1 MSGEPEEQIPM
12 KKKIN
17 RMLVMISILAIVLTT
32 GLITAA
38 YYSLFHSQ
46 VMSDLKDYSELISDA
61 IDAGA
66 NLEAIGKGMASQELR
81 VTLVDFQGNVL
92 YDNEV
97 SSDSLE
103 NHLDRP
109 EIRKALETGEGEAV
123 RNSETLARN
132 TFYYAARSLDGNVL
146 RVAKD
151 AESIY
156 SIFSSTA
163 PTILWILAALILL
176 SLGMAHFLTHKLI
189 VPIEKLAENM
199 DSSVD
204 AAEYEELAP
213 FIGMI
218 QEQHKDILKNAQM
231 RQEFTAN
238 VSHELKTPL
247 TSISGYAEL
256 IETGMASEEDV
267 VRFAHGIRSSAQ
279 RLLTLINDII
289 RLSELDSGE
298 VETPFEDLNLYEL
311 AGTCVEML
319 QMNAE
324 KHKVEISLEGY
335 ECHIRGNRQ
344 MIEELLYNLCDNAIR
359 YNNEGGRVKV
369 QVYRETSAGRRT
381 VLSVKDTGIGIPKE
395 HQDRIFE
402 RFYRVD
408 KSRSKS
414 TGGTGLGLAIVK
426 HIVAKHGAQM
436 ELQSETGK
444 GTEIKVLFG

>member
-38 YYSLFHSQ
+38 YYSLFYSQ
-46 VMSDLKDYSELISDA
+46 VMSDLKDYSELVREA
-61 IDAGA
+61 IDARA
-66 NLEAIGKGMASQELR
+66 DLETIGKGMASQKLR

-109 EIRKALETGEGEAV
+109 EVRGAMETGEGEAV

-132 TFYYAARSLDGNVL
+132 TFYYAVRNGDGDVL

-156 SIFSSTA
+156 SIFSSAA

-298 VETPFEDLNLYEL
+298 VETPFENLNLYEL

-426 HIVAKHGAQM
+426 HIVAKHQAVM
-436 ELQSETGK
+436 ELESEVGK

>member
-1 MSGEPEEQIPM
+1 M

-17 RMLVMISILAIVLTT
+17 RTLVLISVLAIVLTT
-32 GLITAA
+32 GLITVV

-46 VMSDLKDYSELISDA
+46 VMADLKDCSGILREA
-61 IDAGA
+61 VDAGA
-66 NLEAIGKGMASQELR
+66 GLEQIGEGMAAQDIR
-81 VTLVDFQGNVL
+81 VTLVDFQGYVL
-92 YDNEV
+92 CDNEV
-97 SSDSLE
+97 SSDTLE

-109 EIRKALETGEGEAV
+109 EIRDALATGEGESM

-132 TFYYAARSLDGNVL
+132 TFYYAVRTQDGNVL

-151 AESIY
+151 AGSIY
-156 SIFSSTA
+156 SIFSSVM

-176 SLGMAHFLTHKLI
+176 SFGMAHFLTHKLV
-189 VPIEKLAENM
+189 VPIENLAENM
-199 DSSVD
+199 EKYVD

-213 FIGMI
+213 FITMI
-218 QEQHKDILKNAQM
+218 QEQHKDILRNAQM

-267 VRFAHGIRSSAQ
+267 VRFAHGIRSSSQ

-298 VETPFEDLNLYEL
+298 MEAPFEDLNLYEL

-319 QMNAE
+319 RMSAE
-324 KHKVEISLEGY
+324 KHKVNITLGGY
-335 ECHIRGNRQ
+335 ECHIHGNKQ

-359 YNNEGGRVKV
+359 YNNEGGQVEV
-369 QVYRETSAGRRT
+369 QVYKETSADRRT
-381 VLSVKDTGIGIPKE
+381 VLAVKDTGIGIPKE

-426 HIVAKHGAQM
+426 HIVAKHGAKM
-436 ELQSETGK
+436 ELQSEVGK